1 MEPRNEVKFAHCD
14 HTKSKNILNFED
26 ETNIEKT
33 IIEMYEW
40 AKKQPMRKIKIMDY
54 EINKNMYSFWKK

>member
-1 MEPRNEVKFAHCD
+1 
-14 HTKSKNILNFED
+14 
-26 ETNIEKT
+26 
-33 IIEMYEW
+33 MYEW